1 MEFQP
6 CLGALC
12 NVVSFHPQQI
22 KFCAMHSVNLGYV
35 LWAAGSGLDLLISK
49 GVWGS
54 NDVAYE
60 TKLKRSWNDFL
71 HWAKQRKIQ

>member
-35 LWAAGSGLDLLISK
+35 LWAAGSGLDLLIPK